1 MKSMRLNKR
10 VQKGFTL
17 IELMIVV
24 AIVGILAAIALPAY
38 NNYMIKSKL
47 TEATTLMD
55 SFRSALSEAFAN
67 NGNSFP
73 VASPISL
80 TTPGNTKY
88 VGGITYNPTA
98 GATPNNVSVTSRLA
112 APGRPLSTASIWG
125 SSGLAALTAR
135 CSGFAARRPTV
146 AHRQLAQRCPR
157 CSHTC
162 RQLAKTNRYILA
174 RATSQKRLIRY
185 GTT

>member
-1 MKSMRLNKR
+1 MLYLFRFTFNQTIRGINMKSMRLNKR

-17 IELMIVV
+17 IEPMIVD

-98 GATPNNVSVTSRLA
+98 GATPNNVSVTFQVGSTGA
-112 APGRPLSTASIWG
+112 AAIDGKYLGLFGIGRADGTVQWVCGTATNGGAS
-125 SSGLAALTAR
+125 AAGATMSAMFPYLP
-135 CSGFAARRPTV
+135 AAC
-146 AHRQLAQRCPR
+146 Q
-157 CSHTC
+157 
-162 RQLAKTNRYILA
+162 N
-174 RATSQKRLIRY
+174 
-185 GTT
+185 